1 MQNILLSVL
10 GGSDQM
16 KIYEIRDP
24 VYGFITFNDW
34 EKEIIDHPAFQR
46 LRRIH
51 QLSLTSM
58 VYPGATHTRFEHSL
72 GVMQFAT
79 LMYDAIVNNDDS
91 KKILEDRLSYN
102 EAGLKKDKQLI
113 RLAALLHD
121 VGHAPFSHAT
131 EEIMPI
137 NDQTGKLHRHE
148 DYTTAIIKGPLK
160 KVIENHQ
167 INKTNYNITAEEVA
181 ALIEGNVEILRD
193 RIFWKVIISSQLD
206 ADKGDYLLR
215 DSYYVGVKYG
225 IYDHS
230 RLINTIALGVDPES
244 EEVVLGVNQD
254 GWHVAESI
262 VIARYQIFT
271 QVYFH
276 KTRRAYDYHI
286 KEAMKKVLDN
296 SKLPTPKD
304 IDKFIGLDDY
314 TIFALFR
321 ENDTDFNCNSILNR
335 NHIRVVYHTPE
346 TPTESDEVEN
356 NEIKKKLEDKGIWF
370 YEDKALKLWYKL
382 NGDDEEDKEIMII
395 SGKEKKARPLSELSP
410 FVHNLKEVKQLRI
423 YVKFDDKE
431 KANEVLNDG

>member
-1 MQNILLSVL
+1 
-10 GGSDQM
+10 M
-16 KIYEIRDP
+16 KIYEIRDSI
-24 VYGFITFNDW
+24 YGFITFNDW
-34 EKEIIDHPAFQR
+34 EKEIINHPAFQR
-46 LRRIH
+46 LRRIQ

-58 VYPGATHTRFEHSL
+58 VYPGAIHTRFEHSL

-79 LMYDAIVNNDDS
+79 LLYDAIVNNDENE
-91 KKILEDRLSYN
+91 KILKDKLSYN
-102 EAGLKKDKQLI
+102 EVGLKKDKQLI

-137 NDQTGKLHRHE
+137 NDQTGKPYRHE

-160 KVIENHQ
+160 EAIENHQ

-215 DSYYVGVKYG
+215 DSYCIGIKYG

-230 RLINTIALGVDPES
+230 RLINTIALGIDPES
-244 EEVVLGVNQD
+244 DEVVLGVDQD

-286 KEAMKKVLDN
+286 KEAMKTVLDN
-296 SKLPTPKD
+296 GKLPTPKD
-304 IDKFIGLDDY
+304 IDAFIRLDDY
-314 TIFALFR
+314 MAFALFR
-321 ENDTDFNCNSILNR
+321 ENDTDYNCKSILNR
-335 NHIRVVYHTPE
+335 NHIRVVHHTPE
-346 TPTESDEVEN
+346 TPAELDEIEN
-356 NEIKKKLEDKGIWF
+356 DGKKKKLEDNGIWF
-370 YEDKALKLWYKL
+370 YEDTAEKPWYKL

-395 SGKEKKARPLSELSP
+395 NGKDRKARPLSELSSL
-410 FVHNLKEVKQLRI
+410 VSNMKGIRQLRI
-423 YVKFDDKE
+423 YVKFEDKE
-431 KANEVLNDG
+431 KAKEVLNGG

>member
-1 MQNILLSVL
+1 
-10 GGSDQM
+10 M
-16 KIYEIRDP
+16 KIYEIRDSI
-24 VYGFITFNDW
+24 YGFITFNDW
-34 EKEIIDHPAFQR
+34 EKEIINHPAFQR
-46 LRRIH
+46 LRRIQ

-58 VYPGATHTRFEHSL
+58 VYPGAIHTRFEHSL

-79 LMYDAIVNNDDS
+79 LLYDAIVNNDENE
-91 KKILEDRLSYN
+91 KILKDKLSYN
-102 EAGLKKDKQLI
+102 EVGLKKDKQLI

-137 NDQTGKLHRHE
+137 NDQTGKPYRHE

-160 KVIENHQ
+160 EAIENHQ

-215 DSYYVGVKYG
+215 DSYCIGIKYG

-230 RLINTIALGVDPES
+230 RLINTIALGIDPES
-244 EEVVLGVNQD
+244 DEVVLGVDQD

-286 KEAMKKVLDN
+286 KEAMKTVLDN
-296 SKLPTPKD
+296 GKLPTPKD
-304 IDKFIGLDDY
+304 IDAFIRLDDY
-314 TIFALFR
+314 TAFALFR
-321 ENDTDFNCNSILNR
+321 ENDTDYNCKSILNR

-346 TPTESDEVEN
+346 TPVELDEIEN
-356 NEIKKKLEDKGIWF
+356 DGKKKKLEDNGIWF
-370 YEDKALKLWYKL
+370 YEDTAEKPWYKL

-395 SGKEKKARPLSELSP
+395 NGKDRKARPLSELSSL
-410 FVHNLKEVKQLRI
+410 VSNMKGIRQLRI
-423 YVKFDDKE
+423 YVKFEDKE
-431 KANEVLNDG
+431 KAKEVLNGG